1 MRVHSATEMQEFGE
15 RVASV
20 AQGADVI
27 ILTGELGAGKTTFA
41 QGVARGLGITEPVTS
56 PTFVLSKSYPG
67 TPLGLLH
74 LDVYRIS
81 SPDELLDLWSESD
94 AQHAVTLVEWGA
106 PWLGE
111 FSGSVVELIFN
122 VPIQGDA
129 DAREIELVACS
140 DNADLVGRITGVM

>member
-27 ILTGELGAGKTTFA
+27 ILTGDLGAGKTTFA

-94 AQHAVTLVEWGA
+94 AQHALTLVEWGA
-106 PWLGE
+106 PWLDE

-122 VPIQGDA
+122 APIQGDT
-129 DAREIELVACS
+129 DVREIELVAHS
-140 DNADLVGRITGVM
+140 DNANLVGRITGVM